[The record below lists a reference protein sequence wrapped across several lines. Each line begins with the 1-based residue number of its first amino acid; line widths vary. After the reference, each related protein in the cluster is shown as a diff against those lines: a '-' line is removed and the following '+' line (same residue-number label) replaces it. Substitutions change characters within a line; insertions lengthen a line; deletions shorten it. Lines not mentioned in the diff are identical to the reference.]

1 MNLNKYFYPIIL
13 YLLVVI
19 PNFLF
24 QIIALGAEGTQDLT
38 YLIPIKSLIINSA
51 YNFFFSPLIMIIL
64 IQFFSVV
71 LAVVFLKLHKALK
84 LNRYD
89 YYVLKESYVKL
100 NYWSMAKRVLL
111 LGFFAFSFGIFLSQI
126 IPEDIIIAPSPSV
139 TEITPF
145 LKASATSSFILPFM
159 ILILEPIWLLRD
171 SSVICS
177 LKEEKRK
184 KEKRLLPDIE
194 GIYHYFQSNFSG
206 YVGIGALIAIII
218 LMYGA
223 IQSLHPE
230 LRELADIPGILL
242 TPYMLSVVALPAL
255 IFHELRL
262 NTFRTKLV
270 SKLSQKGIRSIEKVQ
285 EII

>member
-1 MNLNKYFYPIIL
+1 L
-13 YLLVVI
+13 VI

-38 YLIPIKSLIINSA
+38 YLIPIESLIIDSA

-71 LAVVFLKLHKALK
+71 LAVVFLKLHKAMK

-89 YYVLKESYVKL
+89 YYILKETYVKL
-100 NYWSMAKRVLL
+100 SYWSMAKRVLL

-139 TEITPF
+139 TDITPY
-145 LKASATSSFILPFM
+145 LKATATSNFILPFM

-184 KEKRLLPDIE
+184 KQERLLPDIE

-206 YVGIGALIAIII
+206 YVGIGAIIAIII

-223 IQSLHPE
+223 IQGLHPE
-230 LRELADIPGILL
+230 LGELADIPGILL
-242 TPYMLSVVALPAL
+242 TPFMLSVIALPAL

-262 NTFRTKLV
+262 KKLRIKLV
-270 SKLSQKGIRSIEKVQ
+270 NKLSKKGIRSIENVQ

>member
-1 MNLNKYFYPIIL
+1 MNKYVYPFIL
-13 YLLVVI
+13 YLILVI
-19 PNFLF
+19 PSFLF
-24 QIIALGAEGTQDLT
+24 QIMALGAEGTQDLT
-38 YLIPIKSLIINSA
+38 YLIPIESLIIDSA

-71 LAVVFLKLHKALK
+71 LAVVFLKLHKAMK

-89 YYVLKESYVKL
+89 YYILKETYVKL
-100 NYWSMAKRVLL
+100 SYWSMAKRILL

-139 TEITPF
+139 IVITPY
-145 LKASATSSFILPFM
+145 LKATTTSNFILPFM
-159 ILILEPIWLLRD
+159 ILIIEPIWLLRD

-184 KEKRLLPDIE
+184 KQKRLLPDIE

-206 YVGIGALIAIII
+206 YVGIGAIIAIII

-230 LRELADIPGILL
+230 LGELADIPGIIL
-242 TPYMLSVVALPAL
+242 TPFMLSVIALPAL
-255 IFHELRL
+255 IFHEIRL
-262 NTFRTKLV
+262 NTFRAKLIN
-270 SKLSQKGIRSIEKVQ
+270 KLSEKGIRSIENVQ